1 MRLKAAL
8 SNDELCI
15 KFFKKT
21 LENMMFISCKLPHE
35 TRKLKSKFF
44 WLLFAFRWFL
54 AQKAIIP
61 APPIVNL
68 QKKRSE
74 YEEKLRSWWS
84 YLESLL
90 FLEVLVK

>member
-1 MRLKAAL
+1 MRLKTAL
-8 SNDELCI
+8 SNDELWI

-21 LENMMFISCKLPHE
+21 LENMMFKVSIFS
-35 TRKLKSKFF
+35 
-44 WLLFAFRWFL
+44 LLFAFRWFL

-61 APPIVNL
+61 VPPIVN
-68 QKKRSE
+68 QQRKRSE

-84 YLESLL
+84 YLECLL